1 MLLLRLLGIL
11 VLLGV
16 GAAVALFLLTRN
28 ARYLDWA
35 WRIFRYALMV
45 ALLIFALLLL
55 ERLLPML

>member
-16 GAAVALFLLTRN
+16 GAVVALFLFTRN

-45 ALLIFALLLL
+45 ALLIFALLAL

>member
-16 GAAVALFLLTRN
+16 SAAVALFLFTRN

-45 ALLIFALLLL
+45 ALLIFALLAL

>member
-16 GAAVALFLLTRN
+16 GAAVALFLCTRN

-45 ALLIFALLLL
+45 ALLIFALLAL

>member
-16 GAAVALFLLTRN
+16 GAAVALFLFTRN
-28 ARYLDWA
+28 SRYLDWA
-35 WRIFRYALMV
+35 WRLFRYALMV
-45 ALLIFALLLL
+45 ALLVFALLVL

>member
-16 GAAVALFLLTRN
+16 GAAVALFLFTRN
-28 ARYLDWA
+28 ARYLGWA

-45 ALLIFALLLL
+45 ALLIFALLAL